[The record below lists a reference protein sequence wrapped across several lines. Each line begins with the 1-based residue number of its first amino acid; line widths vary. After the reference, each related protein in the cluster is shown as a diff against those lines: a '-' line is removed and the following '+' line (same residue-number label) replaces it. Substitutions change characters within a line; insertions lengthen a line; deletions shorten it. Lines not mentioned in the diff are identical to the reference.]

1 MKLSEALGMTR
12 GHTLITKSAAVFVG
26 DLRKVYKM
34 TKELV
39 NANTK
44 ADLSVLDLNGNIVST
59 DEEKLN
65 RWSEHFQSVLN
76 HVVSRDVSP
85 FVPTTET
92 ISPDSLCHQIYSSGK
107 AAEIDGIPAEFYK

>member
-1 MKLSEALGMTR
+1 MSDSTWAVIEMRNNLKKDIEATTVCSRSVLESEYKTKNREVKRITR
-12 GHTLITKSAAVFVG
+12 RDKRSRVENLAKSVEEAAFVG
-26 DLRKVYKM
+26 DLGEVYKM

-65 RWSEHFQSVLN
+65 KWRE
-76 HVVSRDVSP
+76 
-85 FVPTTET
+85 
-92 ISPDSLCHQIYSSGK
+92 
-107 AAEIDGIPAEFYK
+107 